1 MTAKPI
7 NRKSDKPVS
16 VQGYD
21 GLLSGMVSLIK
32 EARRVS
38 ARTVNA
44 IITATYWEMG
54 RRIVEN
60 EQSGRRRAGYGEA
73 LLKKLSADLTSKF
86 GRGFSRQNLQQM
98 RQFYRAY
105 PPTEICQ
112 TVSGK
117 SGKRQTPSGK
127 FTLDA
132 LQDRFSLPWSAYVR
146 LLSLKG
152 KQARAFYEEEAL
164 HGGWSV
170 RQLDRQINSQFYERT
185 ALSKNKA
192 AMLKK
197 GVKARPGEAVTPE
210 EQIKDPYVLEFLDL
224 KDEYSESDLEE
235 ALILHLEH
243 FLLELGGDFTFVGR
257 QKRLRIGDEWY
268 RVDLIFFHRRL
279 RCLVI
284 IDLKRGKF
292 THADAGQMHMYLN
305 YACEHW
311 THPNENPPVGLILCA
326 LKNSAL
332 AKYALHGLPNKVLAA
347 EYKTVLPDE
356 KLIADE
362 LRRTRKL
369 LEARG
374 KRP

>member
-112 TVSGK
+112 TVSDK

-132 LQDRFSLPWSAYVR
+132 LQNRFSLPWSAYVR
-146 LLSLKG
+146 LLSLKS

-164 HGGWSV
+164 RGGWSV

-197 GVKARPGEAVTPE
+197 GVKARPGDAVTPE

-268 RVDLIFFHRRL
+268 RVDLIFFQRRL

-311 THPNENPPVGLILCA
+311 THPDENPPVGLILCA

-356 KLIADE
+356 KLIAEE
-362 LRRTRKL
+362 LRRTREL

>member
-146 LLSLKG
+146 RIILS
-152 KQARAFYEEEAL
+152 
-164 HGGWSV
+164 H
-170 RQLDRQINSQFYERT
+170 I
-185 ALSKNKA
+185 
-192 AMLKK
+192 
-197 GVKARPGEAVTPE
+197 
-210 EQIKDPYVLEFLDL
+210 
-224 KDEYSESDLEE
+224 
-235 ALILHLEH
+235 
-243 FLLELGGDFTFVGR
+243 
-257 QKRLRIGDEWY
+257 
-268 RVDLIFFHRRL
+268 
-279 RCLVI
+279 
-284 IDLKRGKF
+284 
-292 THADAGQMHMYLN
+292 
-305 YACEHW
+305 
-311 THPNENPPVGLILCA
+311 
-326 LKNSAL
+326 
-332 AKYALHGLPNKVLAA
+332 
-347 EYKTVLPDE
+347 
-356 KLIADE
+356 
-362 LRRTRKL
+362 
-369 LEARG
+369 
-374 KRP
+374 